1 MNKNFFTSINTNFI
15 NNREKILIE
24 EENGKT
30 WTCKEIQKLT
40 AKFSTFFKNHG
51 LKKGSKIIVQA
62 EKSIHCVC
70 IYLSCLKLGIIY
82 VPLNTAYTSNEIS
95 YFIETIQPE
104 LIFFS
109 EEKKR
114 EHEILLST
122 KPKIKK
128 FILDKKNQKF
138 IDEIVKLKEYY
149 FIESIEEDDIA
160 SIIFTSGTTGKSK
173 GAMLTHKN
181 LQSNAEALVNIWEI
195 NHRDILIHALPIFHV
210 HGLFVALNTI
220 LISGAKMIFF
230 QKFSPDAIIEKLNEA
245 TLMMGIPTFYSRL
258 LSNNNFNKKQCKNI
272 RLFISGSAPLTE
284 IIFHEFYS
292 KIGQSI
298 LERYGMSEAGMISSN
313 PLRGDRIAGTVG
325 FALPNIEIRV
335 CDESGKILPVNS
347 RGNVE
352 VKGPNVFRG
361 YWQSEE
367 KTKKELGS
375 DGFFKTGDIGEID
388 SEGRLSLFGRSNDM
402 IISGGY
408 NIYPKEVELV
418 LDEID
423 VIKESA
429 VIGCK
434 HDDLGEAVVAIIIP
448 RDTKKSI
455 SDDKIKKILLKSLA
469 GFKCPKKY
477 IWLDKLPRN
486 AMGKVQK
493 KELKKNFNNIFKE
506 GI

>member
-1 MNKNFFTSINTNFI
+1 
-15 NNREKILIE
+15 
-24 EENGKT
+24 
-30 WTCKEIQKLT
+30 
-40 AKFSTFFKNHG
+40 
-51 LKKGSKIIVQA
+51 
-62 EKSIHCVC
+62 
-70 IYLSCLKLGIIY
+70 
-82 VPLNTAYTSNEIS
+82 
-95 YFIETIQPE
+95 
-104 LIFFS
+104 
-109 EEKKR
+109 
-114 EHEILLST
+114 
-122 KPKIKK
+122 
-128 FILDKKNQKF
+128 
-138 IDEIVKLKEYY
+138 
-149 FIESIEEDDIA
+149 
-160 SIIFTSGTTGKSK
+160 
-173 GAMLTHKN
+173 
-181 LQSNAEALVNIWEI
+181 
-195 NHRDILIHALPIFHV
+195 
-210 HGLFVALNTI
+210 
-220 LISGAKMIFF
+220 
-230 QKFSPDAIIEKLNEA
+230 
-245 TLMMGIPTFYSRL
+245 
-258 LSNNNFNKKQCKNI
+258 
-272 RLFISGSAPLTE
+272 
-284 IIFHEFYS
+284 
-292 KIGQSI
+292 
-298 LERYGMSEAGMISSN
+298 MISSN